1 MEQTP
6 NEQPVS
12 TWTAMGRGLLRRC
25 PNCGRARLFR
35 SYLKPVERCSA
46 CGEEYG
52 HIRAD
57 DGPPWLSLVI
67 VGHLII
73 PMAYAAERMVVWPIW
88 ISVTLWSTVALLMSM
103 ATLPICKGLFV
114 AIVWAKKTPGSERT

>member
-1 MEQTP
+1 MEQTS

-25 PNCGRARLFR
+25 PKCGRSRLFR

-57 DGPPWLSLVI
+57 DGPPWLSLLV
-67 VGHLII
+67 VGHLVV
-73 PMAYAAERMVVWPIW
+73 PMAYAAERAVVWPLW
-88 ISVTLWSTVALLMSM
+88 ISISLWSAVALALTVM
-103 ATLPICKGLFV
+103 ALPIARGLFV
-114 AIVWAKKTPGSERT
+114 AIVWVKKSPGSKRA